1 MEYFTIFFGLNAIV
15 YLWLIAWRLNDI
27 KEELKKINKNKQ
39 DMEKLDRFEWRD
51 KYIRV
56 VGRQTL
62 MYNNC
67 LEVNEE
73 DIERIYSKYKNK

>member
-1 MEYFTIFFGLNAIV
+1 MA
-15 YLWLIAWRLNDI
+15 
-27 KEELKKINKNKQ
+27 
-39 DMEKLDRFEWRD
+39 KLDRFEWRD

-73 DIERIYSKYKNK
+73 DIERIYSKYKNNKI